1 MLDQRPFTS
10 GQRVVRHIVLALVA
24 TAVAPPLLA
33 WGLNAQRES
42 QTRRVLQGSLLSHGG
57 SLSALAS
64 SGPVHV
70 SCGSGRI
77 PDIDRQTASDR
88 GLIQAWTI
96 HEAWLEALG
105 QPLSNQPELTED
117 AWGRCILSRSGGAA
131 ATVMLSA
138 GANGLIETPLSESV
152 PAGDDILLLVD

>member
-88 GLIQAWTI
+88 GLVQAWTI
-96 HEAWLEALG
+96 HEAWLNGLRQSVSTQAAF
-105 QPLSNQPELTED
+105 TDD
-117 AWGRCILSRSGGAA
+117 AWGRCILLRSGGGIE
-131 ATVMLSA
+131 TVMLSA
-138 GANGLIETPLSESV
+138 GANGLIETPLNESV
-152 PAGDDILLLVD
+152 PAGDDILVLVD

>member
-64 SGPVHV
+64 SSPVHV

-88 GLIQAWTI
+88 GLAQAWTI
-96 HEAWLEALG
+96 HEAWLEAMG
-105 QPLSNQPELTED
+105 QSLSIHSELAED
-117 AWGRCILSRSGGAA
+117 AWGRCIFIRLGSSVHGALLSS
-131 ATVMLSA
+131 
-138 GANGLIETPLSESV
+138 GANGLIETDLDGTEPL
-152 PAGDDILLLVD
+152 GDDLLYVVP